1 MKRFLF
7 SLVILSV
14 LFISCSKK
22 EKMTGKNIEEIYS
35 NDGIPVRVEAI
46 KPESFS
52 QVMSFNAMITA
63 KEQTSAS
70 SMIAAEVSAVKAKVG
85 DYVEK
90 DFVVVEFPEDTP
102 SIQYLQAKSAYLNS
116 KNIYNRMQNLY
127 EKGGISLQELE
138 NTKTMYEVDEAN
150 LTALSKM
157 LKVRA
162 PISGIITQLTVKE
175 SDNTESGQILFTV
188 ANASELKTTIWASEK
203 EIVHLK
209 KDMTA
214 TASWNNYTFNGKITQ
229 VSLTMN
235 RDKQA
240 FAVDLVF
247 KNSHKMNINGVTALI
262 KITNYHNENAVV
274 VDRKNSREDS
284 SGRYVYIAKGDKAEK
299 RYVDILRESG
309 IKLEIGDGISA
320 GENLI
325 VEGINLLGNNKKI
338 KIIK

>member
-22 EKMTGKNIEEIYS
+22 EKVAGKNIEEIYNS
-35 NDGIPVRVEAI
+35 EGIPVKVETI
-46 KPESFS
+46 KTDSFS
-52 QVMSFNAMITA
+52 QEMSFNSVITA

-70 SMIAAEVSAVKAKVG
+70 SMIAAEVKAVKAKVG

-90 DFVVVEFPEDTP
+90 DFVVVEFPEDAP
-102 SIQYLQAKSAYLNS
+102 SVQYLQAKSAYLNS

-138 NTKTMYEVDEAN
+138 NTKTLYEVDEAN

-188 ANASELKTTIWASEK
+188 ANASKLKATIWASEK
-203 EIVHLK
+203 EITLLK

-214 TASWNNYTFNGKITQ
+214 SASWDNYTFSGKITQ
-229 VSLTMN
+229 VSLTMDK
-235 RDKQA
+235 DKQA
-240 FAVDLVF
+240 FAVDLEF
-247 KNSHKMNINGVTALI
+247 DNSHEMNINGVTALI
-262 KITNYHNENAVV
+262 KITNYHNENTVV

-284 SGRYVYIAKGDKAEK
+284 NGRYVYIAKGDKAEK
-299 RYVDILRESG
+299 RYINVLRESG
-309 IKLEIGDGISA
+309 TKLEIGNGISA
-320 GENLI
+320 GESLI
-325 VEGINLLGNNKKI
+325 IEGINLLDNNKKI